1 MQPVTRRL
9 LIVLLLVL
17 GIAKN
22 ASATHIYG
30 ADFFYTYVSGTTYTV
45 TLVIYG
51 DCQARSNPNN
61 VFGSL
66 STAAPE
72 VIVYRNGTYKQTTN
86 LSIQSPSAGVEVTPV
101 CPAQLSNTACVS
113 TSTTIPG
120 VKKFTYSGNITLND
134 TATNWLFEFTGNL
147 NTSSAGRSSTITNI
161 NNPGSSTIRL
171 DATLNNI
178 DIVNSSPVYTT
189 IPTPFFC
196 INKAAN
202 FNPGT
207 VDPNTDSLVYSLVP
221 GYNSASGSTVSY
233 KTGYSATAPLATS
246 TGTFSF
252 SSTTGQLSF
261 TPNLVQRSLVVY
273 KVSEYRN
280 GKLVGTS
287 MREMTFVVLNNCN
300 NNAPTGNI
308 SSNNIGTIANNTTIN
323 VCQSSGTLTFNINP
337 TDADS
342 NVINVSAAG
351 VPAGATFNISN
362 NNTTAPS
369 TAFSWNVTTVTPGA
383 YTFFLTYTDDGCPLT
398 AKQTIA
404 YTVNVL
410 QNPTV
415 TYNIISAATCT
426 KKAVFTVSPGI
437 SGPWKVKFYQGASV
451 IDSAS
456 TASTTLTD
464 SLAPGSYTIR
474 IFNSNN
480 CYKDTSIT
488 LASPA
493 NTHVAASVQSPTCN
507 HFANGVVTVVGSNST
522 SPYTY
527 SINAGAY
534 GTSNTFSNL
543 ASGACVLHVKDAAG
557 CTKDTSI
564 TLMDSLKVTETLSL
578 SNVKCAGD
586 SSGSIQISPSGGSS
600 AGYAFSIN
608 SGTATSSSII
618 TGLKAN
624 TYTIYT
630 TDGIG
635 CYMDTTVYISEPQAL
650 VAHHSFSDVS
660 CFNGLN
666 GIIIENAA
674 GGVSPYLFQLNN
686 GSLTSSD
693 SFGGLKAASYL
704 ITVKDANGCT
714 KTDAVT
720 ISQPSAIVINSLAV
734 TNAKCNGDANGA
746 ITVNVFGGVGS
757 YTYGTSFP
765 TSATSNILNGLAAG
779 NYNVFITDAN
789 GCEKDTFAKVGQPTR
804 IVPSLA
810 IKQPV
815 CKTLANGKVVISAT
829 GGYPSYTYS
838 LNDQSFSTKNTYS
851 PLAAGTYLVHV
862 RDDSSCVV
870 DTSFTLTDSLYV
882 SAYFNITNP
891 LCYGMNNGYIDVMPV
906 GGLSPYKIAVKDSIY
921 TDSTHFSSFAA
932 GNYIVHVKD
941 TLGCINDTTV
951 TIGQPDSLSLTANLT
966 YNNCYGLDT
975 VGKVEVIASGGTE
988 PYSYAWSTDTASKA
1002 NMISNLRNGDYKV
1015 RVTDANG
1022 CQDSL
1027 IATIIYNDC
1036 CTPFMPN
1043 AFTPNGD
1050 GKNDLFRIRVKG
1062 DMKLETFVIYNRFGE
1077 CVFST
1082 NSIDAGWDGTYKG
1095 QVMDVGVYYYY
1106 LKAICGNGGERK
1118 IEMKGDVTLIR

>member
-1 MQPVTRRL
+1 MLPVTKRFLIIIL
-9 LIVLLLVL
+9 LIL
-17 GIAKN
+17 GLAKN

-51 DCQARSNPNN
+51 DCEARFSGN
-61 VFGSL
+61 VFASL
-66 STAAPE
+66 STASPE
-72 VIVYRNGTYKQTTN
+72 VMVYKNGTYKQSTN
-86 LSIQSPSAGVEVTPV
+86 LTIQSPSAGVEVTPV

-134 TATNWLFEFTGNL
+134 TSSNWLFEFTGNL
-147 NTSSAGRSSTITNI
+147 VTSNAGRSNMITNI

-171 DATLNNI
+171 DATLNNAGI
-178 DIVNSSPVYTT
+178 TNSSPVYTT

-207 VDPNTDSLVYSLVP
+207 VDPNTDSLVYALVA
-221 GYNSASGSTVSY
+221 GYNSSTGTTVSY
-233 KTGYSATAPLATS
+233 KTGYSATTPLATS

-252 SSTTGQLSF
+252 NTSTGQLSF

-300 NNAPTGNI
+300 NNAPTGSI
-308 SSNNIGTIANNTTIN
+308 SSNNIGTITNNTTIN

-342 NVINVSAAG
+342 NVINISAAG
-351 VPAGATFNISN
+351 VPTSATFNISN
-362 NNTTAPS
+362 NNTTTPS
-369 TAFSWNVTTVTPGA
+369 TAFSWNVTNVAPGA

-415 TYNIISAATCT
+415 TYSIVSTATCT
-426 KKAVFTVSPGI
+426 QKAVFTVTSGI
-437 SGPWKVKFYQGASV
+437 SGPWKVKFYQGTSLV
-451 IDSAS
+451 DSAS
-456 TASTTLTD
+456 TTLATLTD
-464 SLAPGSYTIR
+464 SLAPGTYTIR
-474 IFNSNN
+474 TFNSNN

-493 NTHVAASVQSPTCN
+493 NTHVAASVLSPTCN
-507 HFANGVVTVVGSNST
+507 HFANGTITLVGSNST
-522 SPYTY
+522 APYTY
-527 SINAGAY
+527 ALNAGTY
-534 GTSNTFSNL
+534 GSSNAFSSLTSGTY
-543 ASGACVLHVKDAAG
+543 VLHVKDANG

-564 TLMDSLKVTETLSL
+564 TLKDSLKVSETLPL
-578 SNVKCAGD
+578 SNAKCAGD
-586 SSGSIQISPSGGSS
+586 ATGSIQVNPSGGSGS
-600 AGYAFSIN
+600 GFTFTVN
-608 SGTATSSSII
+608 SGTATTSSTIN
-618 TGLKAN
+618 GLKAN
-624 TYTIYT
+624 TYAIHT

-635 CYMDTTVYISEPQAL
+635 CFMDTTVYISEPQAL
-650 VAHHSFSDVS
+650 TATHSFLNVS
-660 CFNGLN
+660 CYNGSN
-666 GIIIENAA
+666 GIIIETAT
-674 GGVSPYLFQLNN
+674 GGTSPYLFQLNN
-686 GSLTSSD
+686 GSVTSAD
-693 SFGGLKAASYL
+693 SFGSLKAANYV
-704 ITVKDANGCT
+704 ITIKDANGCT
-714 KTDAVT
+714 KADAVT
-720 ISQPSAIVINSLAV
+720 ISQPNAITINSVAI

-746 ITVNVFGGVGS
+746 LTVNVSGGTAP

-765 TSATSNILNGLAAG
+765 TSATDNVLSGLMAG
-779 NYNVFITDAN
+779 SYNVFITDAN

-804 IVPSLA
+804 IVPTLT

-815 CKTLANGKVVISAT
+815 CKTLSNGKVIISAK
-829 GGYPSYTYS
+829 GGSSPYTYS
-838 LNDQSFSTKNTYS
+838 LNDQAFSTKNTFT
-851 PLAAGTYLVHV
+851 PLAAGTYAIHV
-862 RDDSSCVV
+862 KDDSSCVV
-870 DTSFTLTDSLYV
+870 DTSFTLSDSLYV
-882 SAYFNITNP
+882 SAYFNITDP
-891 LCYGMNNGYIDVMPV
+891 SCYGMNNGSVDIMPV
-906 GGLSPYKIAVKDSIY
+906 GGVNPFKIAVKDSVY
-921 TDSTHFSSFAA
+921 TDSLHFSSFAA
-932 GNYIVHVKD
+932 GSYSVHIKD

-951 TIGQPDSLSLTANLT
+951 TIGQPDSISLKANLT
-966 YNNCYGLDT
+966 HNNCYGLDT

-988 PYSYAWSTDTASKA
+988 PYSYAWSTDTASKG
-1002 NMISNLRNGDYKV
+1002 NMISNLRNGSYKV
-1015 RVTDANG
+1015 RITDANN

-1050 GKNDLFRIRVKG
+1050 GKNDVFRIRVKG
-1062 DMKLETFVIYNRFGE
+1062 DLKLETFMIYNRFGE
-1077 CVFST
+1077 CVYSS
-1082 NSIDAGWDGTYKG
+1082 NNLDAGWDGTYKG
-1095 QVMDVGVYYYY
+1095 QLAELGTYFYY
-1106 LKAICGNGGERK
+1106 LKAVCGNGGERK